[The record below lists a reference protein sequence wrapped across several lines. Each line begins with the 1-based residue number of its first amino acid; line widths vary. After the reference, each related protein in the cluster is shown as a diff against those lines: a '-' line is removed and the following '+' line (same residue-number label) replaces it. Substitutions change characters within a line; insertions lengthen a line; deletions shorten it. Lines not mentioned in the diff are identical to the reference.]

1 MGLVDAVT
9 KILDGEESEGIY
21 FEADART
28 LGLRILAPE
37 VEEEKTSGATRKK
50 TNGTKKAGT
59 SGKRKKD
66 GPDSSS
72 NEDIVDESPD
82 DEETDVA
89 SILLQFKRS
98 A

>member
-1 MGLVDAVT
+1 MGLVDAVA
-9 KILDGEESEGIY
+9 KNLEGEESEGIY

-28 LGLRILAPE
+28 LGLHILVPAQ
-37 VEEEKTSGATRKK
+37 EEEQTSGTARMK

-59 SGKRKKD
+59 SGKRKKV
-66 GPDSSS
+66 GPDDS
-72 NEDIVDESPD
+72 NEEDIVNESPD
-82 DEETDVA
+82 DETDVA